1 MTSRLEIMADC
12 SWRHQPKKYGLLV
25 IGTIGFALTLPVRL
39 AAIGAVVSLVADD
52 GNWTAELVIL
62 LIGAGL
68 AAALGPALA
77 PALEFAQT
85 SYVTDVAY
93 RVRLRVMRSLAEVD
107 MAFYDDPALAD
118 KAARA
123 HDAVLWRPEKVTVAQ
138 MSILLAV
145 IQIVGVVTVI
155 AASGPVPTG
164 LVVVGAIS
172 AAGADFLLERKRG
185 DVEITRENDVRRQNT
200 YSFPLLNADAAT
212 EIRIMGMPPVLL
224 EGWWRHANR
233 PRKLMLRV
241 AIVTLPAAA
250 AAGVVT
256 GGALLAAVVLATRAG
271 ASAGTVTVTVGG
283 LAAIASAVHQFM
295 RRAGRLSED
304 LRLLQVAY
312 DVAEVDPLLP
322 RATEPRTLPAGP
334 VDVTVRD
341 VSFAYPGTD
350 RRVLQEVSLHVPK
363 GHVLAI
369 VGENGAGK
377 TTLVRLL
384 MRLYDP
390 SEGTILFEGIDLRDA
405 GIDAVRSL
413 SGVLAQDAI
422 QFKLTV
428 RDNVGYGRVDR
439 EPTDGDIRAALV
451 AGGALGV
458 AEDVGGID
466 GYIGRFWR
474 GGHELSGG
482 QWQRLTLARH
492 AFRDARLWILD
503 EPTSALDAEAE
514 ARVFRELRTRLDGRT
529 GIVISHRMST
539 VRIADS
545 IAVLSQGRVVETGT
559 HDELIKRGGAYQRL
573 FQEQSA
579 QYQ

>member
-85 SYVTDVAY
+85 SYVTDVTY

-155 AASGPVPTG
+155 AASGHVPTG
-164 LVVVGAIS
+164 LVVVSAIS
-172 AAGADFLLERKRG
+172 AARPHFLLERKRG
-185 DVEITRENDVRRQNT
+185 DVECARERCATPEHVP
-200 YSFPLLNADAAT
+200 FPLLNADTAT

-224 EGWWRHANR
+224 EGWWRHADR

-256 GGALLAAVVLATRAG
+256 GGALLAA
-271 ASAGTVTVTVGG
+271 
-283 LAAIASAVHQFM
+283 
-295 RRAGRLSED
+295 
-304 LRLLQVAY
+304 
-312 DVAEVDPLLP
+312 
-322 RATEPRTLPAGP
+322 
-334 VDVTVRD
+334 
-341 VSFAYPGTD
+341 
-350 RRVLQEVSLHVPK
+350 
-363 GHVLAI
+363 
-369 VGENGAGK
+369 
-377 TTLVRLL
+377 
-384 MRLYDP
+384 
-390 SEGTILFEGIDLRDA
+390 
-405 GIDAVRSL
+405 
-413 SGVLAQDAI
+413 
-422 QFKLTV
+422 
-428 RDNVGYGRVDR
+428 
-439 EPTDGDIRAALV
+439 
-451 AGGALGV
+451 
-458 AEDVGGID
+458 
-466 GYIGRFWR
+466 
-474 GGHELSGG
+474 
-482 QWQRLTLARH
+482 
-492 AFRDARLWILD
+492 
-503 EPTSALDAEAE
+503 
-514 ARVFRELRTRLDGRT
+514 
-529 GIVISHRMST
+529 
-539 VRIADS
+539 
-545 IAVLSQGRVVETGT
+545 
-559 HDELIKRGGAYQRL
+559 
-573 FQEQSA
+573 
-579 QYQ
+579 